1 MRALV
6 AVAAFL
12 LVSAVPAA
20 ADDDNGVTAGT
31 TEGGLIAD
39 AVNEKPPDGQV
50 QNGAHEG
57 SGPVDGPSIQLG
69 AGNCAGATAVTDA
82 SLDVTFCQ
90 QYAEPAT
97 PALTTGHVRRAFAEL
112 RLPAGEM
119 VVQPPD
125 GLTLVNFDTNFY
137 TTTTEP
143 ITRTVRLLGR
153 RVILEANPSR
163 YTWTFGDGQSLTTT
177 DPGAPYPRLT
187 ITHNYLRTGTYRPT
201 LATTYTGRFRV
212 GNGPWRQIPGTVT
225 IDGTGQ
231 PLRAIEAEPKLVSY

>member
-1 MRALV
+1 M
-6 AVAAFL
+6 AFL
-12 LVSAVPAA
+12 IFVLAAALTAPAR
-20 ADDDNGVTAGT
+20 ADDDTRGGT
-31 TEGGLIAD
+31 GDNTIWVDQVEHSSDSGRNAD
-39 AVNEKPPDGQV
+39 SGDAPSPTY
-50 QNGAHEG
+50 
-57 SGPVDGPSIQLG
+57 SGPHIILG
-69 AGNCAGATAVTDA
+69 SQACAGAEELIEEGAPADA
-82 SLDVTFCQ
+82 SFCQ
-90 QYAEPAT
+90 EDDEPETAT
-97 PALTTGHVRRAFAEL
+97 LTVGMIRRAFAEL
-112 RLPAGEM
+112 KLPAGEM

-137 TTTTEP
+137 TTTIEP

-153 RVILEANPSR
+153 QVTLEATPSR

>member
-1 MRALV
+1 MKKLV
-6 AVAAFL
+6 AATSLALAL
-12 LVSAVPAA
+12 LPFSSITAA
-20 ADDDNGVTAGT
+20 ADD
-31 TEGGLIAD
+31 
-39 AVNEKPPDGQV
+39 PD
-50 QNGAHEG
+50 
-57 SGPVDGPSIQLG
+57 
-69 AGNCAGATAVTDA
+69 AGAEDGAFWIKKADKAEDA
-82 SLDVTFCQ
+82 IPGGRGRPSGGDITTSEPVAGSNGCAAADQIVGGIVEFSFCQ

-112 RLPAGEM
+112 KLPAGEM

-137 TTTTEP
+137 TTTIEP

-153 RVILEANPSR
+153 RVTLEATPSR

-187 ITHNYLRTGTYRPT
+187 ITHNYLRTGTYRPA

>member
-1 MRALV
+1 MKRWSMLL
-6 AVAAFL
+6 AVSL
-12 LVSAVPAA
+12 LAVVSPAS
-20 ADDDNGVTAGT
+20 ADDSNAGT
-31 TEGGLIAD
+31 TDTGFWSDRIHDEQSTQSGAKASPVGEEPDSPAPIALG
-39 AVNEKPPDGQV
+39 DG
-50 QNGAHEG
+50 A
-57 SGPVDGPSIQLG
+57 
-69 AGNCAGATAVTDA
+69 CAGAEVVEGEFLNA
-82 SLDVTFCQ
+82 TFCQ
-90 QYAEPAT
+90 QYREPGT

-112 RLPAGEM
+112 KLPAGEM

-137 TTTTEP
+137 TTTIEP

-153 RVILEANPSR
+153 RVTLEATPSR

-212 GNGPWRQIPGTVT
+212 GNVPWRQIPGTVT

>member
-1 MRALV
+1 MRAIAWV
-6 AVAAFL
+6 FL
-12 LVSAVPAA
+12 LAATFLAAPAS
-20 ADDDNGVTAGT
+20 ADDRAGASDDSFYVDSA
-31 TEGGLIAD
+31 EE
-39 AVNEKPPDGQV
+39 VQSERSPDGQV
-50 QNGAHEG
+50 KH
-57 SGPVDGPSIQLG
+57 GPSPSSPAFILGTTGCAAADGVADAAAGGLSDVSFCAGEETPAPVVTLG
-69 AGNCAGATAVTDA
+69 AI
-82 SLDVTFCQ
+82 
-90 QYAEPAT
+90 
-97 PALTTGHVRRAFAEL
+97 RRAFAEL
-112 RLPAGEM
+112 KLPAGEM

-137 TTTTEP
+137 TTTIEP

-153 RVILEANPSR
+153 QVTLEATPSR
-163 YTWTFGDGQSLTTT
+163 YTWTFSDGQSLTTT

-187 ITHNYLRTGTYRPT
+187 ITHNYLRTGTYRPA